1 MQLLGP
7 WTDSGAISAS
17 AGGKARGLHILHN
30 SGFAVPEWAVLG
42 TDVFDAFA
50 TGAGLDEQI
59 AEFAAADT
67 PEAAASAVH
76 SRRYITLLAR
86 MGIPRGRCAVVLVS
100 KMGGVCAA
108 DNPPA
113 TLHKALGSRVH
124 VNVIPLNP
132 T

>member
-59 AEFAAADT
+59 AEFAAGGGGGRAAGGRGAGGGGGGGGRR
-67 PEAAASAVH
+67 AAA
-76 SRRYITLLAR
+76 R
-86 MGIPRGRCAVVLVS
+86 GGRGREP
-100 KMGGVCAA
+100 G
-108 DNPPA
+108 
-113 TLHKALGSRVH
+113 R
-124 VNVIPLNP
+124 
-132 T
+132 

>member
-59 AEFAAADT
+59 AEFAAGG
-67 PEAAASAVH
+67 PPLFSPPNP
-76 SRRYITLLAR
+76 RRAPPR
-86 MGIPRGRCAVVLVS
+86 APPPRGART
-100 KMGGVCAA
+100 
-108 DNPPA
+108 PPQ
-113 TLHKALGSRVH
+113 K
-124 VNVIPLNP
+124 NCF
-132 T
+132 

>member
-59 AEFAAADT
+59 AEFAAAGRPAHRPTGGRAGAGGAGKRAD
-67 PEAAASAVH
+67 S
-76 SRRYITLLAR
+76 
-86 MGIPRGRCAVVLVS
+86 PR
-100 KMGGVCAA
+100 
-108 DNPPA
+108 
-113 TLHKALGSRVH
+113 
-124 VNVIPLNP
+124 
-132 T
+132 